1 MIEIRTI
8 RKKYGRVQALDD
20 FNLQVPRGAI
30 FGLVGPNGAGKS
42 TLLKI
47 LATLIRPDGGSA
59 TIDGKNVVS
68 EQKNVRAATGYQP
81 DVPGLYQQISV
92 EQYLAFFAAAFHLR
106 GPERARAIERA
117 LEHSGL
123 AERRHDEVE
132 ALSFGMKQRLVLAK
146 TLIHSP
152 RVLLLDE
159 PATGLDPL
167 ARIHLRDQLRALRK
181 SGVTILVSSHILSDL
196 EDICTDVA
204 FIGGG
209 RNVSRSYKETGAES
223 TAEGRKLLCEL
234 EVIGD
239 AASAYS
245 TATAFQGA
253 RVTRNSG
260 NALQVEI
267 SGDEQQA
274 AALLRH
280 LVMAGILVSRFTCRG
295 PGLEEVYK
303 DVFGGPR
310 S

>member
-1 MIEIRTI
+1 MIEVRNI
-8 RKKYGRVQALDD
+8 RKKFGRVQALDD
-20 FNLQVPRGAI
+20 FNLQVPGGAV

-47 LATLIRPDGGSA
+47 LATLIRPDAGTA
-59 TIDGKNVVS
+59 TIDGKNVVGQPRS
-68 EQKNVRAATGYQP
+68 VRTATGYQP

-92 EQYLAFFAAAFHLR
+92 EQYLRFFAAAFHLR
-106 GPERARAIERA
+106 GEEKARAIQRA

-146 TLIHSP
+146 TLIHGP

-167 ARIHLRDQLRALRK
+167 ARIQLRDQLRALRDT
-181 SGVTILVSSHILSDL
+181 GVTILVSSHILSDL
-196 EDICTDVA
+196 EDICTDVE
-204 FIGGG
+204 FIGSGK
-209 RNVSRSYKETGAES
+209 NISRSYKATAGES
-223 TAEGRKLLCEL
+223 NVESRKLLCEL
-234 EVIGD
+234 EVIGE
-239 AASAYS
+239 AASAS
-245 TATAFQGA
+245 SAAEMFTGA
-253 RVTRNSG
+253 KVTRSSG
-260 NALQVEI
+260 RALHVEI

-280 LVMAGILVSRFTCRG
+280 LVMAGIGVTRFTCRG

-303 DVFGGPR
+303 DIFGGSRP
-310 S
+310 